1 MLSSPSFPS
10 EARKTKWRRFWQ
22 TKGSKIFKYSK
33 KRRIRSYIFKVLR
46 VKMIYSGI
54 PIFRTTLKKANWFEL
69 SEGLNKGGII
79 AVFDW
84 WWKKNQNS
92 ICHLCRTNDR
102 ESFDKVVFLI
112 FCFILKTHN
121 FLYLAS
127 RTFYINSVIN
137 LYDYLSLILP
147 LLVAGSSFFS
157 RSNKEDFFSFLI
169 WQENNFNLLL

>member
-1 MLSSPSFPS
+1 MPSSPSFPS

-22 TKGSKIFKYSK
+22 TKGSNIFKYSK

-69 SEGLNKGGII
+69 SEDLNKGGKI

-92 ICHLCRTNDR
+92 IFHLCRANDR

-112 FCFILKTHN
+112 FYFIWKTHN

-127 RTFYINSVIN
+127 RTFYILSSI
-137 LYDYLSLILP
+137 YTDYLSLILP
-147 LLVAGSSFFS
+147 LLDPGWSFFS

-169 WQENNFNLLL
+169 WQEYNFNLLL